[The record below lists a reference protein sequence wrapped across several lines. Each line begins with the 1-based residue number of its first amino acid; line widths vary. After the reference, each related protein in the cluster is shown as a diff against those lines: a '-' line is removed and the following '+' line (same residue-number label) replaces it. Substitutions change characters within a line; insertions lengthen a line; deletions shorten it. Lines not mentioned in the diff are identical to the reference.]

1 MKEHTFECQSVG
13 KPVRWKFLPSTNLS
27 TNYSTTTPQIPGQ
40 GLRRSV
46 KNVRLREYCK
56 YLIEETSF

>member
-1 MKEHTFECQSVG
+1 MKEHTFESQSVG

-46 KNVRLREYCK
+46 KNVKLGEYCK
-56 YLIEETSF
+56 